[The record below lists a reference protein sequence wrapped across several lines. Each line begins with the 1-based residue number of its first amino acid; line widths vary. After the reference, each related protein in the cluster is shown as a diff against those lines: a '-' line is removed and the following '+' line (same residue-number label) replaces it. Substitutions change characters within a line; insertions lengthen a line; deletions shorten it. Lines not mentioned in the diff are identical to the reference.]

1 MLIAQLISFVVSD
14 AIADDV
20 KSVYVGVANIQGGP
34 SLLSVEH
41 LRNKNFI
48 PETVKAGTEQKELDD
63 LVRAL
68 GGNRLPLRKSCME
81 GTRQTILQEIE
92 NKVKSADGHNVI
104 WIRGSPGVGKS
115 ALAASISTRLE
126 GKGLHVISFRFDRT
140 QSTTITTDALWRVV
154 ACDLVRQYPSL
165 CQHLVRGSRGHSSS
179 DIDRLFKS
187 LIETPLITLDDVSR
201 EELPVIVIDALD
213 ECGGFRHDS
222 SGWDDYEGLL
232 RTLKRWVQV
241 DHLRKFKLVITS
253 RPDNRITQ
261 IFPDSISTHVDI
273 PSGRDVKRGD
283 SASDDIRAFLMSR
296 LDAMGMEEAWVVQA
310 VDYLAP
316 RAAGIFIW
324 ATTVADFLRLNPK
337 VRFSVLQLKDDAEG
351 LESLYSLYSTV
362 ITTSFGHGLTEE
374 EIKAVTSVM
383 GVMTFARQPL
393 DDDALIRLLGV
404 KSRDMLEFVRRG
416 LTSVIEPG
424 PILHFHHKSF
434 EDFLFSPSF
443 RQALPKLSDVQNRS
457 LHERQL
463 AALCLNCM
471 VSSEL
476 HFNMCNLESS
486 NIKNV
491 DIPTT
496 VKSATSPLVSYSSTF
511 WEYHLVQTPCDETSM
526 EAVKFVLYEKLL
538 FWIEVMSILG
548 KTHEVSA
555 ILRRALEWPELAVCP
570 SFISYNTNLT

>member
-1 MLIAQLISFVVSD
+1 
-14 AIADDV
+14 
-20 KSVYVGVANIQGGP
+20 
-34 SLLSVEH
+34 
-41 LRNKNFI
+41 
-48 PETVKAGTEQKELDD
+48 VKAGTEQKEPDD
-63 LVRAL
+63 LVRTL
-68 GGNRLPLRKSCME
+68 GGNRLPLRKPCIE
-81 GTRQTILQEIE
+81 GTRKTILQEIE
-92 NKVKSADGHNVI
+92 NKVKSTDGHNVI

-126 GKGLHVISFRFDRT
+126 GKGRHVISFRFDRT

-165 CQHLVRGSRGHSSS
+165 RRDLVEGSRGHSSS

-187 LIETPLITLDDVSR
+187 LIETPLIILDDVPC
-201 EELPVIVIDALD
+201 EGLPVIVIDALD

-253 RPDNRITQ
+253 RPDNSIAQ

-273 PSGRDVKRGD
+273 PSGRDVKPGD
-283 SASDDIRAFLMSR
+283 SASDDIRVFLRSR
-296 LDAMGMEEAWVVQA
+296 LDAMGMEEAWVVQ
-310 VDYLAP
+310 VIDYLAP

-337 VRFSVLQLKDDAEG
+337 VRFSMLEMKDDQEG

-362 ITTSFGHGLTEE
+362 IKTSFGRGLTKE

-383 GVMTFARQPL
+383 GAMTFARQPL

-404 KSRDMLEFVRRG
+404 KSRDMLEFVRRS
-416 LTSVIEPG
+416 LMSVIDPD

-443 RQALPKLSDVQNRS
+443 LQALPNLSDVQDRN
-457 LHERQL
+457 LHECQL
-463 AALCLNCM
+463 ATLCLNCL
-471 VSSEL
+471 VSSDL

-491 DIPTT
+491 DIPAT
-496 VKSATSPLVSYSSTF
+496 VKTAISPLVSYSSTF
-511 WEYHLVQTPCDETSM
+511 WADHLAHTPRDEASM

-555 ILRRALEWPELAVCP
+555 ILRGTLEWPELAVRP
-570 SFISYNTNLT
+570 TFISYIQL